1 MLRDAV
7 GNTVPPGVAGG
18 HPVLASGIKLTDATA
33 DGGDHTQALTA
44 GATYKIMADSTA
56 GGQWLFGIATTATA
70 ANVVWFCPVGGVLAL
85 TMPAGYATLHY
96 QALANGAS
104 CYIAK
109 MADNKPTGMTT
120 T

>member
-1 MLRDAV
+1 MSAVMLRDAV

-18 HPVLASGIKLTDATA
+18 HPVLASGIKLTDAAT
-33 DGGDHTQALTA
+33 GGDHTQALDA
-44 GATYKIMADSTA
+44 GATYKIMADTTS

-70 ANVVWFCPVGGVLAL
+70 ANVVWFCPVGGVIAI
-85 TMPAGYATLHY
+85 TMPADYATLHY

-109 MADNKPTGMTT
+109 MADTRSQLG
-120 T
+120 